1 VRLRPLWSKRAPAQ
15 QTLIVVDG
23 LTECDRV
30 GMISF
35 GIGSRCRQP
44 RIEEISE
51 VVEGVACLHVRHF
64 GCVAH
69 LSCPGHPDCHLASMG
84 MVRDIEA
91 LLQQVGGEFGEGAP
105 HGLLQRHMAEE

>member
-1 VRLRPLWSKRAPAQ
+1 MRLRPLWRKRAPAQ
-15 QTLIVVDG
+15 QALIVVG
-23 LTECDRV
+23 RLAERDRV

-35 GIGSRCRQP
+35 GIGSCCRQP

-64 GCVAH
+64 GCAAH
-69 LSCPGHPDCHLASMG
+69 RSCPGHPGCHLASMR